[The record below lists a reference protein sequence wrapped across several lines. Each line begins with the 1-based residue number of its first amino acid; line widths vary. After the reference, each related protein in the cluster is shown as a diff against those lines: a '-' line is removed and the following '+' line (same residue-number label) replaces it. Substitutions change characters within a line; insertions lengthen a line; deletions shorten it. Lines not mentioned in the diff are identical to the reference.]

1 MKQVDTRKQEKHT
14 LKTKWQ
20 AYLNKN
26 PEDQIKLI
34 RYAKIIFTDWRMY
47 LLLLPIILWYALWIY
62 KPMGGLLIA
71 FKTFQPNL
79 GVNGSDFVGFSNFVN
94 LISGA
99 FADQFWRAFRNTF
112 LISLYGLI
120 FGFPIP
126 IILALFFSEI
136 GNSGFRNITQT
147 MTYLPHFLSE
157 VTITGLALTLLY
169 HGEANTGVIA
179 QFLFDSGLIEEGT
192 KIVQNAGYF
201 KPLYIIT
208 GIWKEAGYSSIVYF
222 AAIMGISP
230 VLYEAIKVDGGNKL
244 QEIRYVTF
252 PGMAPTLI
260 IMIILRIG
268 RMLSVGYERIIL
280 LYNENTY
287 ITADVLSSFV
297 YREGL
302 LGGNQSIGAAA
313 GMFNALIGFALVMG
327 ANFIS
332 RQISETSLW

>member
-1 MKQVDTRKQEKHT
+1 MEEKS
-14 LKTKWQ
+14 Q
-20 AYLNKN
+20 S
-26 PEDQIKLI
+26 KLVK
-34 RYAKIIFTDWRMY
+34 YSKIIVSDWQLY
-47 LLLLPIILWYALWIY
+47 LLLVPILVWYLLWMY

-71 FKTFQPNL
+71 FKNYQPNL
-79 GVNGSDFVGFSNFVN
+79 GVGGSDWVGFSNFIS
-94 LISGA
+94 LISGS
-99 FADQFWRAFRNTF
+99 FAEQFWRAFRNTF

-136 GNSGFRNITQT
+136 SNKIYRNVAQT
-147 MTYLPHFLSE
+147 FTYLPHFLSE
-157 VTITGLALTLLY
+157 VTITGMVLTLLY
-169 HGEANTGVIA
+169 NGEVTTGVIA
-179 QFLFDSGLIEEGT
+179 AFLMKTGLLSEGT
-192 KIVQNAGYF
+192 KIIQDATYF
-201 KPLYIIT
+201 RPVYIIT

-230 VLYEAIKVDGGNKL
+230 VLYEAIKVDGGSKL
-244 QEIRYVTF
+244 QEIKYVTF

-287 ITADVLSSFV
+287 QTADVLNSFV
-297 YREGL
+297 YRIGLEG
-302 LGGNQSIGAAA
+302 GKQAIGASA
-313 GMFNALIGFALVMG
+313 GMFNALIAFALVMG

>member
-1 MKQVDTRKQEKHT
+1 MKEKR
-14 LKTKWQ
+14 Q
-20 AYLNKN
+20 NKVLGY
-26 PEDQIKLI
+26 I
-34 RYAKIIFTDWRMY
+34 KIIVSDWRLY
-47 LLLLPIILWYALWIY
+47 VLLAPLIIWFLLWMY

-71 FKTFQPNL
+71 FKNYQPNL
-79 GVNGSDFVGFSNFVN
+79 GVKGSDWVGFNNF
-94 LISGA
+94 ISLMAGPY
-99 FADQFWRAFRNTF
+99 ADQFWRAFRNTF

-126 IILALFFSEI
+126 IILALFFGEI
-136 GNSGFRNITQT
+136 NNKLYRNITQT

-169 HGEANTGVIA
+169 SGEVNTGIIA
-179 QFLFDSGLIEEGT
+179 SLLQQLHLVPEGT
-192 KIVQNAGYF
+192 KIIQNANYF
-201 KPLYIIT
+201 RPLYIIT

-230 VLYEAIKVDGGNKL
+230 VLYEAIRIDGGNKL

-252 PGMAPTLI
+252 PGMAPTLT

-268 RMLSVGYERIIL
+268 SMLSVGYERIIL

-287 ITADVLSSFV
+287 QTADVISTFV
-297 YREGL
+297 YRVGL
-302 LGGNQSIGAAA
+302 EGGNQALGASA
-313 GMFNALIGFALVMG
+313 GMFNALIGFALVVG

-332 RQISETSLW
+332 RQITETSLW